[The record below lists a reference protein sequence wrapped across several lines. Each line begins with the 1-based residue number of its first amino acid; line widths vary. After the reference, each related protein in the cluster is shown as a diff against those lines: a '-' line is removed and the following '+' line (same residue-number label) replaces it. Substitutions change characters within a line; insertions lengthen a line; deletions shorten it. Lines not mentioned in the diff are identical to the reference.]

1 MEPEEFDMA
10 ETEFV
15 SAERSHGVSIAIS
28 VLMIVLGLLALAMP
42 LLAGVAVASLF
53 AWGLILVGLLH
64 LVFAWQVRGVGA
76 HLWEFLVGLIYVLAG
91 VYTFVQP
98 LAGLVGL
105 TVILGAYLLIKGCT
119 ELVGG
124 LVARRMPGSVWLLV
138 DGIVSLILAGII
150 WAHVL
155 AAATWVIGT
164 LLGFS
169 ILFTGLSRL
178 LLLLTVKRSYR
189 LA

>member
-1 MEPEEFDMA
+1 MA
-10 ETEFV
+10 ESEFV
-15 SAERSHGVSIAIS
+15 STERSHSVSIALS
-28 VLMIVLGLLALAMP
+28 VLMIVLGLIALAMP

-53 AWGLILVGLLH
+53 AWGLILVGILH

-76 HLWEFLVGLIYVLAG
+76 HLWEFLIGLVYVLAG
-91 VYTFVQP
+91 VYTFLHP

-105 TVILGAYLLIKGCT
+105 TAILGAYLLIKGGA

-124 LVARRMPGSVWLLV
+124 VIARRMPGSVWLLL
-138 DGIVSLILAGII
+138 DGVISLILAGII

-155 AAATWVIGT
+155 TAATWVIGT